1 MFFTNFCSCFPL
13 ARNGS
18 VIVFFKL
25 FFVQWVSEVKI
36 KNALV
41 YGIKENKS
49 ELLQTFTI
57 DVNSIEIIGN
67 ARFLK
72 HRKMLFN

>member
-1 MFFTNFCSCFPL
+1 M

-25 FFVQWVSEVKI
+25 FFVQWVSEVEI
-36 KNALV
+36 KDALV

-57 DVNSIEIIGN
+57 DVNSIEITGN
-67 ARFLK
+67 ACFLK
-72 HRKMLFN
+72 DGKMLYN